1 MCHLTCQ
8 GVSTIL
14 RRVFPSDHLHCIAWQ
29 PKSYITQKSSKC
41 AILIIIAVG
50 STWNVGI
57 FIFKSLNYT
66 GYKHK
71 ITWIQISPFLI
82 THEHQSVWRVIV
94 WFRGAETRLQ
104 LSGNKLYAANF
115 DIALCRVRSQHT
127 MSWLLCGFSELLLS
141 QNTRTYNYKIIKIN
155 PVAGQHVQPPN
166 KRRSNWLTY
175 RNVACTYYQVINC
188 FSRMFSE
195 ARRCCRACKSRT
207 EWRI

>member
-1 MCHLTCQ
+1 M
-8 GVSTIL
+8 STIL

-50 STWNVGI
+50 STWNLGI

-104 LSGNKLYAANF
+104 LSGNILYAANF
-115 DIALCRVRSQHT
+115 DSSSVFDHSIRCLGCCVVSPNSFCHKTHT
-127 MSWLLCGFSELLLS
+127 YIQL
-141 QNTRTYNYKIIKIN
+141 QN
-155 PVAGQHVQPPN
+155 
-166 KRRSNWLTY
+166 
-175 RNVACTYYQVINC
+175 
-188 FSRMFSE
+188 
-195 ARRCCRACKSRT
+195 
-207 EWRI
+207 